1 MTNLLRVNLYRMRK
15 DILLYVC
22 LAVSIVMVFASAAT
36 FQMLGLLTGVDAEAL
51 GMFASGKTMLL
62 NALSPMNNMGM
73 LIPILLILML
83 ARDYSNGTIRNKI
96 ICGYSRTTVFMA
108 SWVSALIFGAA
119 MLLINMLGNLGIGCL
134 LFGYGEPFD
143 DKAVREL
150 LTIIAEDEELSDIT
164 TNVKSKN
171 TKIISVFSSFGGA
184 GVSSFAW
191 NKCKESS
198 AFQKTLYVNLELFD
212 GFGEFCEGTDNKR
225 AYIRGMS
232 EIVFYLKQEGSKLS
246 VKLESLVRQ
255 RDGIYYILPVEDYK
269 DLYSISVKE
278 MKKFI
283 EIIADETI
291 YENIVFDVGY
301 ISDAV
306 ISLLEISDD
315 IYMPKPLTG
324 VQQNKL
330 NSFYRILERTEKDK
344 LRDIIKYYDEN
355 LCEVMI

>member
-150 LTIIAEDEELSDIT
+150 LTIIVLGVMVYE
-164 TNVKSKN
+164 VF
-171 TKIISVFSSFGGA
+171 ISIAHLLMHIMKVYGCVLYIMVSFLLLGIS
-184 GVSSFAW
+184 GV
-191 NKCKESS
+191 
-198 AFQKTLYVNLELFD
+198 
-212 GFGEFCEGTDNKR
+212 GEVAQDNK
-225 AYIRGMS
+225 
-232 EIVFYLKQEGSKLS
+232 IVALLLDCNPLAQMECLINGIWQDKIGVIVGSSLLYFVVLSAIGIFYMKK
-246 VKLESLVRQ
+246 
-255 RDGIYYILPVEDYK
+255 K
-269 DLYSISVKE
+269 DLK
-278 MKKFI
+278 
-283 EIIADETI
+283 
-291 YENIVFDVGY
+291 
-301 ISDAV
+301 
-306 ISLLEISDD
+306 
-315 IYMPKPLTG
+315 
-324 VQQNKL
+324 
-330 NSFYRILERTEKDK
+330 
-344 LRDIIKYYDEN
+344 
-355 LCEVMI
+355 

>member
-1 MTNLLRVNLYRMRK
+1 MKKLLLAILAEKSYSMRFAEYLNRHK
-15 DILLYVC
+15 NMFMELTIFTSIEKIEEFCKNNIIDILLVGDNEVC
-22 LAVSIVMVFASAAT
+22 LESLCAGI
-36 FQMLGLLTGVDAEAL
+36 
-51 GMFASGKTMLL
+51 KK
-62 NALSPMNNMGM
+62 
-73 LIPILLILML
+73 IILLSDGNIVCEKSKHPVIFKYQSADVIL
-83 ARDYSNGTIRNKI
+83 
-96 ICGYSRTTVFMA
+96 
-108 SWVSALIFGAA
+108 
-119 MLLINMLGNLGIGCL
+119 
-134 LFGYGEPFD
+134 
-143 DKAVREL
+143 REL

-171 TKIISVFSSFGGA
+171 TKIISVFSSFAGA

-232 EIVFYLKQEGSKLS
+232 EIVFYLKQEGRKLS

-315 IYMPKPLTG
+315 IYMPKPLTC